1 MKQSVFDKTLAH
13 TLKFKL
19 IGSRKKYFVTEAILP
34 KASRDAYYEQLIE
47 VDDEAEQVEDVLGD
61 ISDTA
66 GLVTDDLNAARLDNL
81 KARTKLIEEKLENR
95 KAELWAEWNSAFF
108 DTFTEGF
115 AKFKND
121 LISLHLN
128 EEQLHTLE
136 EKLDSAL
143 AIMQDK
149 LNAMWNKFSN
159 EEDEEEQKQ

>member
-66 GLVTDDLNAARLDNL
+66 GLVTDDLNAAKLDNL
-81 KARTKLIEEKLENR
+81 RMRTAVLQQKLEEQ
-95 KAELWAEWNSAFF
+95 KQVIWSEWNEAVFDEFSEAFS
-108 DTFTEGF
+108 
-115 AKFKND
+115 KVKNT
-121 LISLHLN
+121 LISLHLS
-128 EEQLHTLE
+128 EEQLESLNE
-136 EKLDSAL
+136 GIDSAL
-143 AIMQDK
+143 KNLADR
-149 LNAMWNKFSN
+149 LDAMWSKFRNGDSSN
-159 EEDEEEQKQ
+159 SQN